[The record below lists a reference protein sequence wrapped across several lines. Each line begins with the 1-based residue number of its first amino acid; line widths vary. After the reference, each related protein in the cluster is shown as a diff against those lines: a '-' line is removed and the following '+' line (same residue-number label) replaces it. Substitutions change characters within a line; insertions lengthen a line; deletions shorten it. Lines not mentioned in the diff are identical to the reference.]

1 MLHQVNNPT
10 SNAPTRNAPTSN
22 APTTWIKNPLAI
34 YSGTEKDV
42 RGGLVVQGNL
52 IIELVALNAEPIHRI
67 DNVVEAKNH
76 VVTPGLIN
84 AHHHFY
90 QTLTRAYP
98 EALDK
103 ELFHWLTTLYPVWAG
118 LDEEMHALSTE
129 VALVEMM
136 MSGCTTASDHHYLIP
151 VGLEHAI
158 DIQVEV
164 AKNLGVRAI
173 LTRGSMSLG
182 EDDGGLPPRHT
193 IQSEQTIL
201 DDSLRLIHQYHQREA
216 GAMTQIAL
224 APCSPF
230 SVTSDLMKETSRIAH
245 QENVMMHTHLC
256 ETMDEE
262 AFCLKRFGLRPV
274 DYLENVGWLNDKTW
288 LAHGIHFNDEEIKR
302 LGQAGVGISHCPTSN
317 MMLASGICRNNEL
330 EAAGVKVGL
339 GVDGSASN
347 DGSNMI
353 AEVRMAMYL
362 QRLRYGSANVS
373 HLDALRWATQGSAA
387 AMGRHDIG
395 SLAVGQQADIAM
407 FSLDEIRF
415 SGSHDPLAA
424 LIMCGAQQADRVMI
438 NGEWRVHDGYVI
450 GLDLEALLIQH
461 RQAAKRLANKAL
473 KLR

>member
-1 MLHQVNNPT
+1 MSQTLNTQHSANQNLT
-10 SNAPTRNAPTSN
+10 
-22 APTTWIKNPLAI
+22 TTWIKNPLDI
-34 YSGTEKDV
+34 YTGSSQDARGGIVV
-42 RGGLVVQGNL
+42 RGNTIL
-52 IIELVALNAEPIHRI
+52 ELVALNAEPSHKI
-67 DNVVEAKNH
+67 DIVVDAKNH

-98 EALDK
+98 DALDK
-103 ELFHWLTTLYPVWAG
+103 ELFNWLKTLYPVWAG

-158 DIQVEV
+158 DIQVET
-164 AKNLGVRAI
+164 AKKLGVRAI

-193 IQSEQTIL
+193 IQTEQTII
-201 DDSLRLIHQYHQREA
+201 DDSLRLINQYHQRED
-216 GAMTQIAL
+216 GAMMQIAL

-230 SVTSDLMKETSRIAH
+230 SVTTDLMKETSRIAH

-256 ETMDEE
+256 ETIDEE
-262 AFCLKRFGLRPV
+262 EFCLQRFGHRPV
-274 DYLENVGWLNDKTW
+274 DYLESVGWLNDKTW

-302 LGQAGVGISHCPTSN
+302 LGSAGVGISHCPTSN

-353 AEVRMAMYL
+353 GEVRMAMYL

-373 HLDALRWATQGSAA
+373 HLDALRWATKGSAA
-387 AMGRHDIG
+387 AMGRSDIG
-395 SLAVGQQADIAM
+395 TLEVGKQADISM
-407 FSLDEIRF
+407 FTLDEIRF

-438 NGEWRVHDGYVI
+438 NGEWRVHDGHVI
-450 GLDLEALLIQH
+450 GHDLEDLLIQH
-461 RQAAKRLANKAL
+461 RAAAKRLAEKAM

>member
-1 MLHQVNNPT
+1 MSFNANNQ
-10 SNAPTRNAPTSN
+10 
-22 APTTWIKNPLAI
+22 TTWIKNPLAI
-34 YSGTEKDV
+34 YTGTELDA
-42 RGGLVVQGNL
+42 RGGIVVQGNTIL
-52 IIELVALNAEPIHRI
+52 ELVALNCQPLHRI
-67 DNVVEAKNH
+67 DNVVDAKSH
-76 VVTPGLIN
+76 VVTSGLIN

-98 EALDK
+98 DALNK
-103 ELFHWLTTLYPVWAG
+103 ELFNWLKTLYPVWAG

-136 MSGCTTASDHHYLIP
+136 MSGCTTASDHHYLSP
-151 VGLEHAI
+151 VGLENAI
-158 DIQVEV
+158 DIQVET
-164 AKNLGVRAI
+164 AKRLGIRAI

-193 IQSEQTIL
+193 IQSEQTIV
-201 DDSLRLIHQYHQREA
+201 DDSLRLINTYHQREE

-230 SVTSDLMKETSRIAH
+230 SVTTDLMKETSRIAH
-245 QENVMMHTHLC
+245 QEDVMMHTHLC
-256 ETMDEE
+256 ETIDEE
-262 AFCLKRFGLRPV
+262 DFCLQRFGHRPV
-274 DYLENVGWLNDKTW
+274 DYLESVGWLNDKTW

-302 LGQAGVGISHCPTSN
+302 LGKAGVGISHCPTSN

-353 AEVRMAMYL
+353 GEVRMAMYL
-362 QRLRYGSANVS
+362 QRLRYGSENVS
-373 HLDALRWATQGSAA
+373 HTDALRWATKGSAA
-387 AMGRHDIG
+387 AMGRSDIG
-395 SLAVGQQADIAM
+395 TLDIGKQADLSM
-407 FSLDEIRF
+407 FTLSDIRF

-438 NGEWRVHDGYVI
+438 NGQWRVHDGHVI
-450 GLDLEALLIQH
+450 GLDLEDLLIRH
-461 RQAAKRLANKAL
+461 RTAAKRLAEKAL
-473 KLR
+473 ALR

>member
-1 MLHQVNNPT
+1 MSFNVNNQ
-10 SNAPTRNAPTSN
+10 
-22 APTTWIKNPLAI
+22 TTWINNPLAV
-34 YSGTEKDV
+34 YTGSLQDA
-42 RGGLVVQGNL
+42 RGGLVIKGNTIL
-52 IIELVALNAEPIHRI
+52 ELVSLNSEPSYKI
-67 DNVVEAKNH
+67 DTVVDARQH

-98 EALDK
+98 DALNK
-103 ELFHWLTTLYPVWAG
+103 ELFNWLKTLYPVWAG
-118 LDEEMHALSTE
+118 LDEEMHSLSTE

-158 DIQVEV
+158 DIQVEA
-164 AKNLGVRAI
+164 AKKLGIRAI

-182 EDDGGLPPRHT
+182 EDEGGLPPRHT
-193 IQSEQTIL
+193 IQTEQTII
-201 DDSLRLIHQYHQREA
+201 DDSVRLIKSYHERND

-230 SVTSDLMKETSRIAH
+230 SVTTDLMKETSRIAH
-245 QENVMMHTHLC
+245 QEDVMMHTHLC
-256 ETMDEE
+256 ETIDEE
-262 AFCLKRFGLRPV
+262 DFCLQRFGHRPV
-274 DYLENVGWLNDKTW
+274 DYLESVGWLNDKTW

-302 LGQAGVGISHCPTSN
+302 LGKAGVGISHCPTSN

-353 AEVRMAMYL
+353 GEVRMAMYL

-373 HLDALRWATQGSAA
+373 HTDALRWATKGSAA
-387 AMGRHDIG
+387 AMGRTDIG
-395 SLAVGQQADIAM
+395 TLAVGKQADVAM
-407 FSLDEIRF
+407 FTLNDIRF

-438 NGEWRVHDGYVI
+438 NGVWRVHDGRVI
-450 GLDLEALLIQH
+450 GLDLENLLIRH
-461 RQAAKRLANKAL
+461 RAAAKRLAEKAMTL
-473 KLR
+473 L